1 MNPSEIQKIFG
12 PPLKGHVS
20 PLPLMNPH
28 IAENTMLKKQNEL
41 LFTLLV
47 IAGVAITLGYLHSRE
62 MKKEIRISTPEK
74 NNLNTK

>member
-12 PPLKGHVS
+12 PPLKGHGS
-20 PLPLMNPH
+20 LTLLMNQH

-47 IAGVAITLGYLHSRE
+47 IAGVAITLGYLHSRK

>member
-1 MNPSEIQKIFG
+1 MNQ
-12 PPLKGHVS
+12 
-20 PLPLMNPH
+20 H

-62 MKKEIRISTPEK
+62 MKKEIRISTP
-74 NNLNTK
+74 